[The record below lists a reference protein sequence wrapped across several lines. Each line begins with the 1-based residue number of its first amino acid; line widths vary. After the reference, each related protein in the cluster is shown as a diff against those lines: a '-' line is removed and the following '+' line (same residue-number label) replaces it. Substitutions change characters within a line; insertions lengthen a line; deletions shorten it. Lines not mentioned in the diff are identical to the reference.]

1 MNKVPVRTALLAGA
15 SGLVGKQVLQ
25 QLLASDHYSKVTA
38 LVRKP
43 LTVKHA
49 RLTEQIIDFE
59 SLAQQRLPKVDD
71 AFCCLGTTIKVAG
84 SKDAF
89 RRVDYGYV
97 LAFAASARQAGAEQ
111 FLLVSAMGANSKSG
125 VFYSRVKGEV
135 EAAVSQLGYASVSII
150 RPSMLTGDR
159 GEHRLGE
166 RLVLAISGPISAL
179 IPARYRP
186 ISDVAVAKAM
196 IDAAVRAGA
205 GIEVIESDRL
215 QKYETR

>member
-1 MNKVPVRTALLAGA
+1 MSKAPVRTALLVGA

-25 QLLASDHYSKVTA
+25 QLLANDHYGKVTV

-43 LTVKHA
+43 LAIKHA
-49 RLTEQIIDFE
+49 RLSEQVIDFE

-89 RRVDYGYV
+89 RRVDYDYV
-97 LAFAASARQAGAEQ
+97 LAFAASARQAGAAQ

-125 VFYSRVKGEV
+125 VFYSRVKGEI
-135 EAAVSQLGYASVSII
+135 EAAISKLGYTSVSIF

-166 RLVLAISGPISAL
+166 RLILAFSRPISAL

-186 ISDVAVAKAM
+186 ISDVAVATAM
-196 IDAAVRAGA
+196 LDTALRVRAGN
-205 GIEVIESDRL
+205 EMIESDRL
-215 QKYETR
+215 QKYQTR